1 MLILKNI
8 LTGSTL
14 IYLIIIATNIVNAQN
29 SNYRTQEK
37 KDTIILYSDS
47 IVGEN
52 LNDSQIQFM
61 TNLWLKNDLTITVSP
76 NPVKSKFNIQTES
89 LHPYLKSSNEMVIEL
104 YHATGQLLRTQS
116 IRANDKLEFEI
127 PKNYPSSFLIYKIVL
142 NNALRTGKIE
152 VIK

>member
-1 MLILKNI
+1 M
-8 LTGSTL
+8 
-14 IYLIIIATNIVNAQN
+14 NIVSAQN
-29 SNYRTQEK
+29 SNNRTQEK

-61 TNLWLKNDLTITVSP
+61 TNLWLKNHLTITVSP

-89 LHPYLKSSNEMVIEL
+89 LHPYLKSSNEMIIEL
-104 YHATGQLLRTQS
+104 YHATDQLISTQS
-116 IRANDKLEFEI
+116 IRANDKLELEI

-142 NNALRTGKIE
+142 NNAIRTGKIE